1 MAAPNS
7 PRGVRPPG
15 YEARRRK
22 NQQRFV
28 ERKKV
33 RCALLFQGTP
43 PLLSDQPDFTA
54 RGSCNPTS
62 AVRSAA
68 DGPYQ

>member
-33 RCALLFQGTP
+33 RCALQIPGLAPTALIMISP
-43 PLLSDQPDFTA
+43 ASQPE
-54 RGSCNPTS
+54 
-62 AVRSAA
+62 AA
-68 DGPYQ
+68 ATHA